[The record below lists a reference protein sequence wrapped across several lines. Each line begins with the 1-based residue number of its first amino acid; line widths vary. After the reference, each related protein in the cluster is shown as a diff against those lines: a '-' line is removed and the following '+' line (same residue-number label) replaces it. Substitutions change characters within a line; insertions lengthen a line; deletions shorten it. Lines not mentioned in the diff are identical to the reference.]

1 MATALAI
8 ALAGATGALL
18 RWGLTAGTQRLL
30 PGTFPWGTLVVNVL
44 GCFALGWLATHF
56 AARAELSLTLRTAV
70 LSGLIGAFTTFS
82 TFSFDTIELLRT
94 GHAGKAAANVVLS
107 VTVGLLA
114 AWWGVILANR
124 SG

>member
-8 ALAGATGALL
+8 ALAGATGGLL
-18 RWGLTAGTQRLL
+18 RWGLTAGVQRLL
-30 PGTFPWGTLVVNVL
+30 PGAFPWGTLVVNVL

-94 GHAGKAAANVVLS
+94 GHAGKAVANVVLS

-114 AWWGVILANR
+114 AWWGVVLANR